1 MGAIE
6 QTVTITNKVGLH
18 ARPAT
23 LFVQTAARYSASV
36 QARCSARE
44 ADAKR
49 ILEVLQLGAAQGA
62 TLTIS
67 ADGADA
73 SEAVSALVA
82 LVRDNFGEEE

>member
-1 MGAIE
+1 VGAIE
-6 QTVTITNKVGLH
+6 ETVTITNKVGLH

-23 LFVQTAARYSASV
+23 LFVQTAARFGASV
-36 QARCSARE
+36 RARCGPRE

-62 TLTIS
+62 TLTVS

-73 SEAVSALVA
+73 SEAVNALVA
-82 LVRDNFGEEE
+82 LVKNNFGEEE

>member
-1 MGAIE
+1 VGAIE
-6 QTVTITNKVGLH
+6 QIVTITNKVGLH

-23 LFVQTAARYSASV
+23 LFVQTAARFGASV
-36 QARCSARE
+36 WARCGSRE

-49 ILEVLQLGAAQGA
+49 ILEVLQLGAAPGA
-62 TLTIS
+62 ALTIS

-82 LVRDNFGEEE
+82 LVKNNFGEEE

>member
-1 MGAIE
+1 VGAIE
-6 QTVTITNKVGLH
+6 ETVTITNKVGLH

-23 LFVQTAARYSASV
+23 LFVQTAARFSASV
-36 QARCSARE
+36 RARSGSRE

-73 SEAVSALVA
+73 SEAVSALVG
-82 LVRDNFGEEE
+82 LVKHNFGEEE

>member
-1 MGAIE
+1 VGVIE
-6 QTVTITNKVGLH
+6 ETVTITNKVGLH

-23 LFVQTAARYSASV
+23 LFVQTAALFSASV
-36 QARCSARE
+36 RARCGPRA

-82 LVRDNFGEEE
+82 LVQNNFGEEE

>member
-1 MGAIE
+1 VGAIE

-23 LFVQTAARYSASV
+23 LFVQTAARFGASV
-36 QARCSARE
+36 RARAGSRE

-62 TLTIS
+62 ALTIS

-82 LVRDNFGEEE
+82 LVKNNFGEVE